1 MKFIDRLLLLI
12 AGLVFIAFAGLFAV
26 VVIGVISIDQITAV
40 IQSLPKGWLTVVIM
54 SAAVCVLLFVGI
66 KLLFMRPKK
75 DKIQS
80 CLINNDEDG
89 EIFISVSAIDN
100 IVKMAILSFP
110 DVKNL
115 KVRIKATRTGVV
127 VFGKIFAPV
136 GVNTPE
142 LLTGIKTLVKQ
153 FVEEKSGICVDQIRL
168 VCVEA
173 SPVTVSNR
181 PSELPV
187 SAKATQPEVKAAAEP
202 EVICNSNEVTIKVE
216 DASPVSASPIVEQDD
231 TDILLG

>member
-1 MKFIDRLLLLI
+1 MKFIDRLLLLL

-26 VVIGVISIDQITAV
+26 VVIGVVSIEQITAV
-40 IQSLPKGWLTVVIM
+40 IQSTPRGWLTVVIM
-54 SAAVCVLLFVGI
+54 SALVCLLLFVGI
-66 KLLFMRPKK
+66 KLLFMRPRK

-136 GVNTPE
+136 GINTPE
-142 LLTGIKTLVKQ
+142 LLTSIKSLVKQ

-173 SPVTVSNR
+173 APITVSNR
-181 PSELPV
+181 PTELPPV
-187 SAKATQPEVKAAAEP
+187 SKKAQPEAEATAEA
-202 EVICNSNEVTIKVE
+202 EVIYGSNEVTIKVE
-216 DASPVSASPIVEQDD
+216 DAAPAAAAPIVEQDD